1 MPAQQPIFHLDIED
15 MHIEVVLDNG
25 FWNTFALAADMH
37 AHTYYEVM
45 LCPEGNLDIAL
56 SDGTVLA
63 LEPGSLCLI
72 PPRVYHRSL
81 GDTDTRKLA
90 IRFLCTR
97 NLKPGRMYG
106 SCFSVLEHRT
116 APIPLG
122 VQPELNAIVRDLCA
136 ELQQPGLATEA
147 CAQNLLSLL
156 LIGIFR
162 KLCRD
167 DGIVSP
173 TALPHQVT
181 DRRLAIEEFFNTN
194 FHLPITEEDLA
205 AQVHLSTRQL
215 NRVLRQLYG
224 MSFRQLVIDIRMSQ
238 AVQLLSTTE
247 LSIAEVAY
255 KVGYTS
261 VSGFYEAFQKH
272 YGIPP
277 GNYKTHRH
285 E

>member
-1 MPAQQPIFHLDIED
+1 MAAQPVFHLDIED

-45 LCPEGNLDIAL
+45 LCPEGNLNIAL

-106 SCFSVLEHRT
+106 TCFASLERKT
-116 APIPLG
+116 APVSLG
-122 VQPELNAIVRDLCA
+122 VQPALNAIVRDLCA
-136 ELQQPGLATEA
+136 ELQQPTLATDA
-147 CAQNLLSLL
+147 CVQSLLSLL
-156 LIGIFR
+156 LVGIFR
-162 KLCRD
+162 KLCQD
-167 DGIVSP
+167 DGIVAPS
-173 TALPHQVT
+173 ALPPQVS
-181 DRRLAIEEFFNTN
+181 DRRLAIEEFFNTS
-194 FHLPITEEDLA
+194 FHLPITEEALA
-205 AQVHLSTRQL
+205 SQVHLSTRQL

-224 MSFRQLVIDIRMSQ
+224 MSFRQLVIDIRMSR
-238 AVQLLSTTE
+238 AVHLLCDTD

-277 GNYKTHRH
+277 GSYKTHRH

>member
-56 SDGTVLA
+56 SDGTKLPM
-63 LEPGSLCLI
+63 EPDSLCLI
-72 PPRVYHRSL
+72 PPRVYHRSI
-81 GDTDTRKLA
+81 GDSDTKKLA

-97 NLKPGRMYG
+97 NMRPGRMYG
-106 SCFSVLEHRT
+106 TFYT
-116 APIPLG
+116 AMEQQTTLLSLG
-122 VQPELNAIVRDLCA
+122 VQPELSNIARNICA
-136 ELQQPGLATEA
+136 ELQQPGLASDD
-147 CAQNLLSLL
+147 CVQSLLSLL
-156 LIGIFR
+156 MIGLFR
-162 KLCRD
+162 NLC
-167 DGIVSP
+167 GNAVSEILTP
-173 TALPHQVT
+173 LPRQIT
-181 DRRLAIEEFFNTN
+181 DRRLAIEDFFTTRY
-194 FHLPITEEDLA
+194 HLPLTEEMLA
-205 AQVHLSTRQL
+205 ETVHLSTRQL
-215 NRVLRQLYG
+215 NRVLQQLYG
-224 MSFRQLVIDIRMSQ
+224 MSFRQLIIDFRMSK
-238 AVQLLSTTE
+238 AVQLLTSTE
-247 LSIAEVAY
+247 LSIADVAY

-277 GNYKTHRH
+277 GNYKSHRH